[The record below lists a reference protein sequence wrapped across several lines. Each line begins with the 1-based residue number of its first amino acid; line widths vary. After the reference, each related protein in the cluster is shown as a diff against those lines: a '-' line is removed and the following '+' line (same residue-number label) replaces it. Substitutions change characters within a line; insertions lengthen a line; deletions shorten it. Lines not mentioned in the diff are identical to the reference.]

1 MAHFAKINENNEVL
15 KVLTIDNKDV
25 LNFNQV
31 EEELI
36 GQQYLETH
44 NNWPAHLWKK
54 CSYNTINGVHK
65 LGGTAFRGTYPSKG
79 MVWDETNQIFRT
91 KQPYASWTFNVSEHK
106 WMPPINQPETTT
118 NFNGKEVPDMYS
130 WDEANQ
136 NWIRNDPYY
145 PSA

>member
-1 MAHFAKINENNEVL
+1 MAHYAKLSEDNEVL
-15 KVLTIDNKDV
+15 TVLTLDDV
-25 LNFNQV
+25 N
-31 EEELI
+31 EAGSETT

-54 CSYNTINGVHK
+54 CSYNTKNGVHK
-65 LGGTAFRGTYPSKG
+65 LGDTAFRGNYPSKG

-91 KQPYASWTFNVSEHK
+91 KQPYASWTFNVLEHK
-106 WMPPINQPETTT
+106 WMPPINPPETTT
-118 NFNGKEVPDMYS
+118 NFNGKEIPDMYS

-136 NWIRNDPYY
+136 NWIKNDPYY